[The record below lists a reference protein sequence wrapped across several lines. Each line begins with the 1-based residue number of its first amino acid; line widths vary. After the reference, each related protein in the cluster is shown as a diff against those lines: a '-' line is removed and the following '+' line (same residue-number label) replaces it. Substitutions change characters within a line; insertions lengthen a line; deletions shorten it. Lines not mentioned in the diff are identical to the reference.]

1 MRWRLLFAS
10 AIPAVAA
17 VVLLGVPL
25 GLLAQREV
33 VNAARL
39 RLSAHAAAVG
49 RTVQD
54 RLGDDLP
61 VTAKTVTGLLPPGT
75 SAVVRRPGH
84 PPVQAGPEIP
94 APRLISTVPLQSGTG
109 AGDKPGGAVEL
120 TTSRDELDESIYR
133 RWAVVAALAVVGGL
147 IAVLVGRGMAR
158 RLGRPLRALADQ
170 ASRIGAGDLRPS
182 GAVTASAKS
191 TG

>member
-1 MRWRLLFAS
+1 MRGRLLLAS
-10 AIPAVAA
+10 SIPAIAA
-17 VVLLGVPL
+17 VILLGLPL

-33 VNAARL
+33 VNDARL
-39 RLSAHAAAVG
+39 RLSAYAAAVG

-75 SAVVRRPGH
+75 SAVVRLPGH

-109 AGDKPGGAVEL
+109 VGDKP
-120 TTSRDELDESIYR
+120 
-133 RWAVVAALAVVGGL
+133 
-147 IAVLVGRGMAR
+147 
-158 RLGRPLRALADQ
+158 
-170 ASRIGAGDLRPS
+170 
-182 GAVTASAKS
+182 
-191 TG
+191 